1 MNDLHR
7 FSCRSSLLDA
17 ADEGKT
23 AEMAFLIPIEDFFG
37 EGIKFADGLHGFE
50 GLEVVLNTGPLFRI
64 FFGDDR
70 GLGIGVVREE
80 IVFELVGDNLI
91 GALRDHGEKCGV
103 GLVGEGVAARFDD
116 EAGIEITVGKI
127 AFNVIEVG
135 QDEAHRPDGAVD
147 ALDVEVFGMLAGALD
162 GEHFEG
168 ADLGQY
174 EDKAGIEMA
183 GEAGSLAIGFPV
195 VVSGRLNEILGQF
208 VEIGTGRVG
217 GKVLF
222 VEDGFGPRDVGK
234 ETADGV
240 AVDADGGLFGAD
252 DVGQVEAVG
261 FEERLAQ
268 KVSWH
273 FEADEFHVFGGGEAT
288 LAELVD
294 VEGELGLDM
303 GVRGLSVVDVGA
315 VFLFEFGKFD
325 RDGEIDGGAVA
336 DGVTHVMRE
345 GANGEGELVGGVRV
359 AKEADDEVSG
369 ADVVGEVGE
378 EFVAEGVVAE
388 VLDGAAAVRV
398 GVSLLEL
405 GFGEGGVLLEK
416 NGPDGLLPGQVDQL
430 LMGFGRSRGR
440 LVLPRGAVRGRLS
453 F

>member
-50 GLEVVLNTGPLFRI
+50 GLEVVLDPGPLFRI

-91 GALRDHGEKCGV
+91 GALRDHGEECGV
-103 GLVGEGVAARFDD
+103 GLVGEGIATRFDD
-116 EAGIEITVGKI
+116 ESGIEITIGKVV
-127 AFNVIEVG
+127 FDGIEVG
-135 QDEAHRPDGAVD
+135 QDEAHGPYGAVD
-147 ALDVEVFGMLAGALD
+147 ALDVEILGPLGGALD
-162 GEHFEG
+162 GEHFEC

-183 GEAGSLAIGFPV
+183 GEAGSLAVGFPV

-222 VEDGFGPRDVGK
+222 MENGFGPRDVGK

-261 FEERLAQ
+261 LEEGLAQ

-273 FEADEFHVFGGGEAT
+273 FEADEFHIFGGGETT

-294 VEGELGLDM
+294 VEGELGP
-303 GVRGLSVVDVGA
+303 DVGVGILGVVNVGA
-315 VFLFEFGKFD
+315 ISFFEFGELD
-325 RDGEIDGGAVA
+325 RDGEIDSDAVA
-336 DGVTHVMRE
+336 DGVADVMRE
-345 GANGEGELVGGVRV
+345 RADGEGELVGGVRV
-359 AKEADDEVSG
+359 AEEADDEVSG

-388 VLDGAAAVRV
+388 VLDGAAAVGV
-398 GVSLLEL
+398 GVCLLEL
-405 GFGEGGVLLEK
+405 SFGECGVLLKK
-416 NGPDGLLPGQVDQL
+416 NGPDG
-430 LMGFGRSRGR
+430 
-440 LVLPRGAVRGRLS
+440 
-453 F
+453 